1 MLNNFAKIYKIWIK
15 SLGVLGKMLFLQKS
29 LCTKKRKDCMKNNKK
44 FKEESDMMYL

>member
-1 MLNNFAKIYKIWIK
+1 MLSNSAKIYKIRIK